1 MKIPSHGQYSSA
13 YCDQVFVLSFKTSVL
28 FVKESSSTVF
38 LFCFVFKTN
47 IHL

>member
-1 MKIPSHGQYSSA
+1 MPSRGQYSSA
-13 YCDQVFVLSFKTSVL
+13 YCDQAFVLSFKTSAL
-28 FVKESSSTVF
+28 FVKERSSTVF